1 MIFRFRSFL
10 KAESIADQ
18 PVVSARERP
27 AEPTGN
33 RIAKS
38 ETLDDDM
45 ARISSAVSAAHHE

>member
-38 ETLDDDM
+38 ETLDYGHG
-45 ARISSAVSAAHHE
+45 ARKTPTQQREMT